1 MSTEVMTGPGR
12 RNLALKFVDFL
23 RDVRGEMRKVTWPTT
38 DELKKA
44 TVVIIGF
51 VAFLGIMIGLMD
63 TVLQFTLVTAI
74 AKWF

>member
-1 MSTEVMTGPGR
+1 VSTEVMTGPGR

>member
-1 MSTEVMTGPGR
+1 MSTEALAGPER
-12 RNLALKFVDFL
+12 RNLVVRFVQFL
-23 RDVRGEMRKVTWPTT
+23 RDVRAEMRKVTWPTT
-38 DELKKA
+38 EELKKA

-63 TVLQFTLVTAI
+63 TVLQFALVTAV

>member
-1 MSTEVMTGPGR
+1 MTGPGR
-12 RNLALKFVDFL
+12 RNLALRFVDFL
-23 RDVRGEMRKVTWPTT
+23 RDVRAEMRKVTWPTM

-51 VAFLGIMIGLMD
+51 VAFLGLMIGLMD
-63 TVLQFTLVTAI
+63 TLLQFVLVTAI

>member
-1 MSTEVMTGPGR
+1 MTGPAR
-12 RNLALKFVDFL
+12 RNLALRFADFL

-44 TVVIIGF
+44 TVVIIAF
-51 VAFLGIMIGLMD
+51 VAFLGLLIGVMD
-63 TVLQFTLVTAI
+63 TVLQFTLVTAV